1 VIRARGRPA
10 PLLAASWLFVAS
22 CAPEPSAR
30 TELRA
35 TAWPEADALFHA
47 DPRLRGADAAFSVPL
62 GGERVLWLLGDTFV
76 STTPA
81 RIRRESRM
89 VRNSVAVQTGLDP
102 TRAAMS
108 FHWRGTETEPSS
120 FFPEDGEAWYWPQH
134 GIVVDGTLVVFLARL
149 RATPGVGLGF
159 EAEGYRA
166 AVIDDPSGPPDE
178 WDVRVVSPLGAP
190 TGLLPGAALVLE
202 AEHVVALAIR
212 EPGDHA
218 GFLVRWA
225 RADFAAGRLD
235 ASEWWTGA
243 GWSAPA
249 ALDGLPARVI
259 ADAGPE
265 SSVHHDAAR
274 DRWMHVRSVGFGA
287 TEIGVSYAPAMR
299 GPWSAAERVFRPE
312 ESDAPDAFVYAA
324 KAHPELEGADLVV
337 TYASN
342 TFADFSVLL
351 GDESLYYPRFVRFD
365 WVPVP

>member
-1 VIRARGRPA
+1 MARLRARSA
-10 PLLAASWLFVAS
+10 PLLTGLWLFAGSCGESIPAS
-22 CAPEPSAR
+22 
-30 TELRA
+30 TELHA
-35 TAWPEADALFHA
+35 TAWPEADALFHS
-47 DPRLRGADAAFSVPL
+47 DPRFRGADAAFSVPL
-62 GGERVLWLLGDTFV
+62 GGDRVLWLFGDTFV

-89 VRNSVAVQTGLDP
+89 VRNSVAVQVGLDP

-166 AVIDDPSGPPDE
+166 AVVDAPEGSPAD
-178 WDVRVVSPLGAP
+178 WDVRLVSPLGAP
-190 TGLLPGAALVLE
+190 AGLVPGAAFVLE

-235 ASEWWTGA
+235 ASEWWTGT
-243 GWSAPA
+243 GWSAAA

-259 ADAGPE
+259 PDAAPE
-265 SSVHHDAAR
+265 SSLHHDVAR

-287 TEIGVSYAPAMR
+287 TEIAVSYAPAVQ
-299 GPWSAAERVFRPE
+299 GPWSAAERVFRPA
-312 ESDAPDAFVYAA
+312 ESDGPDAFVYAA

-342 TFADFSVLL
+342 TFAGFAALL
-351 GDESLYYPRFVRFD
+351 DDESLYYPRFVRLD
-365 WVPVP
+365 WLASP